1 MSKTLAQADGQRNQN
16 GKADFADSI
25 DYARV
30 KIYQGIP
37 CLPTMQVAVS
47 PNGNIYFPR
56 NNCPDDFALASES
69 HQIWM
74 IHELTHVWQYQQGFK
89 TWLGG
94 LFLFVS
100 GGYRRRRAYLYPN
113 LSDIYHFG
121 MLNMEQQADL
131 LAHYYASCYLK
142 GNIYNAQ
149 NQTFQKILKSF
160 IDDPCQKRMAA

>member
-1 MSKTLAQADGQRNQN
+1 
-16 GKADFADSI
+16 
-25 DYARV
+25 
-30 KIYQGIP
+30 
-37 CLPTMQVAVS
+37 
-47 PNGNIYFPR
+47 
-56 NNCPDDFALASES
+56 
-69 HQIWM
+69 M

-100 GGYRRRRAYLYPN
+100 GGYRRRRAYLYPK
-113 LSDIYHFG
+113 LSDICHFG

-160 IDDPCQKRMAA
+160 IDDPCQKEWLPQCRFYRKNKQT

>member
-1 MSKTLAQADGQRNQN
+1 
-16 GKADFADSI
+16 
-25 DYARV
+25 
-30 KIYQGIP
+30 
-37 CLPTMQVAVS
+37 
-47 PNGNIYFPR
+47 
-56 NNCPDDFALASES
+56 
-69 HQIWM
+69 M

-160 IDDPCQKRMAA
+160 IDDPCQKEWLPQCRFYRKNKRT